1 MIVKKIP
8 KWTKTIECKY
18 CSTIYKI
25 SSKEAFRNHM
35 VCSYPYWHLSNVICP
50 FCGKQYDVSIS
61 EFFKEVE
68 K

>member
-1 MIVKKIP
+1 MIIKKIP

-35 VCSYPYWHLSNVICP
+35 IYSYPYWHLYVTCP
-50 FCGKQYDVSIS
+50 FCHEQYNVSVA